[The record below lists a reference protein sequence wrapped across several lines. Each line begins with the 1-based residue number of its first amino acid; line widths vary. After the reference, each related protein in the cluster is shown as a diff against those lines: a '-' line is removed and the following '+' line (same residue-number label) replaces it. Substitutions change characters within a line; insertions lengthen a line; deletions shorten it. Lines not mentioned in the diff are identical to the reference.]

1 MVSKPMSGI
10 KEIIISA
17 ALAAAVSA
25 SAQDY
30 IESFS
35 HNKNFRG
42 ADRTMQYAPTPD
54 GYIIAH
60 NGKNLYTRALYGGH
74 SLWRLETSDTPIFA
88 AYHKK
93 DNRNIH
99 FTLTLGDRK
108 VRLDSVDCVAKYRG
122 GERVYVLTDYP
133 AWDKGSITLTA
144 LTAHDDEA
152 AYWKAE
158 ARNMPEGS
166 ILTIRSC
173 PTVKI
178 KLNRSGDM
186 GADPANCFAPDLSA
200 TEGVSESS
208 IGISGKE
215 KVVYAGY
222 ADRDITFDD
231 QKKLKALYEKAEKD
245 TDTLRNRLKIATP
258 DPYINTLGA
267 TLAAAGD
274 GIWDGLTYQHGAVGW
289 RMPLSGWRGAYTGDF
304 LGWHDRARAHFNAY
318 ASSQV
323 TDVPPTIPHP
333 AQDSTMNLARAR
345 KEWGTQMYSNGYIC
359 RNPQK
364 NNVMHHYDMNLC
376 YIDELL
382 WHLQWTGDTAY
393 ARQIWPVI
401 ERSLEWEK
409 RNYDPDHDGLYDA
422 YCCIWAS
429 DALYYNS
436 GAVTHSSAY
445 NYRANRLAAEVADII
460 GVDATPYRNEAEK
473 ILSAMNSTLWM
484 DDKGTWAEFKDT
496 MGNGHLHTHPG
507 LWTMYHAIDGGA
519 ASPEQAYRATRYID
533 ANIPHI
539 TVDAN
544 GLDDGMRYEVI
555 STTDWMPYAW
565 SINNVAFAEI
575 YNTALAYWQA
585 GRADEAFRLLKSA
598 MLDGMFIGNSP
609 GNIGQIS
616 HYDAARGECY
626 RDFAD
631 PIGVLSRAVVEG
643 LFGLSPDLLS
653 RKICLRPG
661 FPSDWGH
668 AAIEHPDFKLIFMSD
683 GSPKDL
689 YILQLND
696 DMAMKAD
703 SLQLILQV
711 KYEDEEVWID
721 GKKVEH
727 TITDKGKPY
736 QALVAK
742 ASVDYSDKLDIEVR
756 HSGAKAE
763 VEDTPAHRFHDIPS
777 PLGVEPVDG
786 ISHPLDISG
795 GLNDNVTAIFRN
807 RYESPRSPYTTLQLP
822 VNGIGEWCH
831 PKDSAYIDDSYLRG
845 GDITIDREILGT
857 THDLHFNVAST
868 EKNIA
873 YVSLYDNY
881 PDSIV
886 IPVEG
891 SGRAL
896 ALLMA
901 GSTNHM
907 QAYIPNATLEVRYTD
922 GSTETLTL
930 VPPYNWSPIEQDYFV
945 DGKAFVIP
953 APRQFRMKLTDGT
966 LSRDL
971 GKDTGIEGVYG
982 RRIDGGAA
990 NLLFMP
996 LDRNK
1001 ELQSISLKAEANEVV
1016 IGLIS
1021 ATLITDEQ

>member
-1 MVSKPMSGI
+1 M
-10 KEIIISA
+10 
-17 ALAAAVSA
+17 ALATATYAA
-25 SAQDY
+25 AQDY

-35 HNKNFRG
+35 HNKDFRG
-42 ADRTMQYAPTPD
+42 ADRTMQYSPTQG
-54 GYIIAH
+54 GYITSQ

-99 FTLTLGDRK
+99 FTLTMGDRTI
-108 VRLDSVDCVAKYRG
+108 RLDSMSCVAKYRG
-122 GERVYVLTDYP
+122 GERVYIIHDIP
-133 AWDKGSITLTA
+133 GWDKGSITLTA
-144 LTAHDDEA
+144 VAAHDGEA

-173 PTVKI
+173 PTIKI

-208 IGISGKE
+208 IGIDGKD

-222 ADRDITFDD
+222 SDREVTFSD
-231 QKKLKALYEKAEKD
+231 QKKLKSLYEKAGKD
-245 TDTLRNRLKIATP
+245 TDALRDRLKIATP

-274 GIWDGLTYQHGAVGW
+274 AIWDGLTYQHGAVGW

-304 LGWHDRARAHFNAY
+304 LGWHDRARTHFNAY
-318 ASSQV
+318 AESQV
-323 TDVPPTIPHP
+323 TDVTPTIPHP
-333 AQDSTMNLARAR
+333 SQDSTLNLARAE
-345 KEWGTQMYSNGYIC
+345 KKWGTQMYSNGYIC

-364 NNVMHHYDMNLC
+364 NNVMHHYDMDLC

-409 RNYDPDHDGLYDA
+409 RNFDPDDDGLYDA

-445 NYRANRLAAEVADII
+445 NYRANRLAADVADII

-484 DDKGTWAEFKDT
+484 DDKGTWAEFKDR

-507 LWTMYHAIDGGA
+507 LWTIYHAIDSGTGT
-519 ASPEQAYRATRYID
+519 PQQAYLATRYID
-533 ANIPHI
+533 ENIPHI
-539 TVDAN
+539 KVDTN
-544 GLDDGMRYEVI
+544 GLDDGEDYKVV

-585 GRADEAFRLLKSA
+585 GRADEAFRLMKSA

-631 PIGVLSRAVVEG
+631 PVGVLSRAVVEG
-643 LFGLSPDLLS
+643 LFGFSPELLS
-653 RKICLRPG
+653 RRITFRPG
-661 FPSDWGH
+661 FPGDWGH
-668 AAIEHPDFKLIFMSD
+668 AAMEHPDFKLFFSSD
-683 GSPKDL
+683 GTIKDL
-689 YILQLND
+689 YVLQLSD
-696 DMAMKAD
+696 DLTLRTD
-703 SLQLILQV
+703 SVRLVLPV
-711 KYEDEEVWID
+711 KFEKETLLVD
-721 GKKVEH
+721 GKEVEH
-727 TITDKGKPY
+727 TITDRGMPY
-736 QALVAK
+736 QTILATVATDG
-742 ASVDYSDKLDIEVR
+742 SGQMDIEVK
-756 HSGAKAE
+756 HSGAKTDVA
-763 VEDTPAHRFHDIPS
+763 DTPAERFQDIPS
-777 PLGVEPVDG
+777 LTGLEPVDG
-786 ISHPLDISG
+786 ISSPLDISAV
-795 GLNDNVTAIFRN
+795 LNDNVTAIFKN
-807 RYESPRSPYTTLQLP
+807 RYASPRSPYTTLQLP

-831 PKDSAYIDDSYLRG
+831 PKDSAYIDDSYLRRG
-845 GDITIDREILGT
+845 SITIDRETLGT
-857 THDLHFNVAST
+857 AHDLHFNVAPT
-868 EKNIA
+868 ERNIA
-873 YVSLYDNY
+873 YVSLFDNY
-881 PDSIV
+881 PDSLV

-907 QAYIPNATLEVRYTD
+907 QTYTPNATLEVRYTD
-922 GSTETLTL
+922 GSSETLRL
-930 VPPYNWSPIEQDYFV
+930 VPPYNWSPIEQDYFT
-945 DGKAFVIP
+945 DGKAFAIP
-953 APRQFRMKLTDGT
+953 TPRQLRMKLTDGT
-966 LSRDL
+966 VSRDL

-982 RRIDGGAA
+982 RRIEGGAA
-990 NLLFMP
+990 NMLFVP
-996 LDRNK
+996 LDPDK
-1001 ELQSISLKAEANEVV
+1001 HLKHLKLKAESNEVV

-1021 ATLITDEQ
+1021 ATLITDEK

>member
-1 MVSKPMSGI
+1 MSRKKNI
-10 KEIIISA
+10 FISI
-17 ALAAAVSA
+17 ALATATYAA
-25 SAQDY
+25 AQDY

-35 HNKNFRG
+35 HNKDFRG
-42 ADRTMQYAPTPD
+42 ADRTMQYSPTQG
-54 GYIIAH
+54 GYITSH

-99 FTLTLGDRK
+99 FTLTMGDRTI
-108 VRLDSVDCVAKYRG
+108 RLDSMSCVAKYRG
-122 GERVYVLTDYP
+122 GERVYIINNIP
-133 AWDKGSITLTA
+133 GWNKGSITLTA
-144 LTAHDDEA
+144 VAAHDGEA

-158 ARNMPEGS
+158 ARNVPQGS

-173 PTVKI
+173 PTIKI

-200 TEGVSESS
+200 TEGMSESS
-208 IGISGKE
+208 IGIGGKD

-222 ADRDITFDD
+222 SDREITFSD
-231 QKKLKALYEKAEKD
+231 QKKLKSLYEKAEKD
-245 TDTLRNRLKIATP
+245 SDILRDRLKIATP

-274 GIWDGLTYQHGAVGW
+274 AIWDGLTYQHGAVGW

-304 LGWHDRARAHFNAY
+304 LGWHDRARTHFNAY
-318 ASSQV
+318 AESQV

-333 AQDSTMNLARAR
+333 SQDSTLNLARAE
-345 KEWGTQMYSNGYIC
+345 KKWGTQMYSNGYIC

-409 RNYDPDHDGLYDA
+409 RNFDPDDDGLYDA

-445 NYRANRLAAEVADII
+445 NYRANRLAADVADII

-484 DDKGTWAEFKDT
+484 DDKGTWAEFKDR

-507 LWTMYHAIDGGA
+507 LWTMYHAIDGGT

-533 ANIPHI
+533 GNIPHI
-539 TVDAN
+539 KVDAN
-544 GLDDGMRYEVI
+544 GLDDGMSYEVV

-585 GRADEAFRLLKSA
+585 GRADEAFKLMKSA

-631 PIGVLSRAVVEG
+631 PVGVLSRAVVEG
-643 LFGLSPDLLS
+643 LFGFSPELLS
-653 RKICLRPG
+653 RRITFRPG
-661 FPSDWGH
+661 FPGDWGH
-668 AAIEHPDFKLIFMSD
+668 AAMEHPDFKLFFSSD
-683 GSPKDL
+683 GTIKDL
-689 YILQLND
+689 YVLQLSD
-696 DMAMKAD
+696 DLTLRTD
-703 SLQLILQV
+703 SVRLVLPV
-711 KYEDEEVWID
+711 KFEKETLLVD
-721 GKKVEH
+721 GKEVEH
-727 TITDKGKPY
+727 TITDKGTPY
-736 QALVAK
+736 QALVATV
-742 ASVDYSDKLDIEVR
+742 ATDGSGQMDIEVK
-756 HSGAKAE
+756 HSGAKTDVA
-763 VEDTPAHRFHDIPS
+763 DTPAIRFRDIPS
-777 PLGVEPVDG
+777 LTGLEPMDG
-786 ISHPLDISG
+786 ISRPLDISAA
-795 GLNDNVTAIFRN
+795 LNDNVTAIFKN
-807 RYESPRSPYTTLQLP
+807 RYASPRSPYTTLQLP

-831 PKDSAYIDDSYLRG
+831 PKDSAYIDDSYLRRG
-845 GDITIDREILGT
+845 YITIDRETLGT
-857 THDLHFNVAST
+857 AHDLYFNVAPT
-868 EKNIA
+868 ERNIA
-873 YVSLYDNY
+873 YVSLFDNY
-881 PDSIV
+881 PDSLV

-891 SGRAL
+891 SGKAL

-907 QAYIPNATLEVRYTD
+907 QAYTPNATLEVRYTD
-922 GSTETLTL
+922 GSSETLRL
-930 VPPYNWSPIEQDYFV
+930 VPPYNWSPIEQDYFT
-945 DGKAFVIP
+945 DGKAFAIP
-953 APRQFRMKLTDGT
+953 TPRQLRMKLTDGT
-966 LSRDL
+966 VSRDL

-982 RRIDGGAA
+982 RRIEGGAA
-990 NLLFMP
+990 NLLFVP
-996 LDRNK
+996 LDERK
-1001 ELQSISLKAEANEVV
+1001 QLHDITLKADANEVV
-1016 IGLIS
+1016 IGLMAASI
-1021 ATLITDEQ
+1021 IKDEK

>member
-1 MVSKPMSGI
+1 MSGI

-25 SAQDY
+25 SAQDH

-54 GYIIAH
+54 GYITAH

-144 LTAHDDEA
+144 LAAHDDEA

-208 IGISGKE
+208 INIGGKD
-215 KVVYAGY
+215 KVVYARY
-222 ADRDITFDD
+222 ADRDVTFDD
-231 QKKLKALYEKAEKD
+231 QKKLKALYEKTEKD

-304 LGWHDRARAHFNAY
+304 LGWHDRARTHFDAY
-318 ASSQV
+318 SESQV
-323 TDVPPTIPHP
+323 TDVLPTIPHP
-333 AQDSTMNLARAR
+333 AQDSTMNMARAR

-359 RNPQK
+359 RSPQK
-364 NNVMHHYDMNLC
+364 NNAMHHYDMNLC

-409 RNYDPDHDGLYDA
+409 RNYDPDDDGLYDA

-445 NYRANRLAAEVADII
+445 NYRANRLAEQVAEII
-460 GVDATPYRNEAEK
+460 GVDPTPYREEADK

-484 DDKGTWAEFKDT
+484 DDKGTWAEFKDR

-507 LWTMYHAIDGGA
+507 LWTIYHAIDGGTG
-519 ASPEQAYRATRYID
+519 SPEQAYRATRYID

-575 YNTALAYWQA
+575 YNTAMAYWQA
-585 GRADEAFRLLKSA
+585 GRADEAYRLMKSA

-631 PIGVLSRAVVEG
+631 PVGVLSRAVVEG
-643 LFGLSPDLLS
+643 LFGFSPELLS
-653 RKICLRPG
+653 RRITLRPG

-668 AAIEHPDFKLIFMSD
+668 AAIEHPDFKLIFMSA
-683 GSPKDL
+683 GGTKDL
-689 YILQLND
+689 YILQMND
-696 DMAMKAD
+696 EMAMKAD
-703 SLQLILQV
+703 SLQLILPV
-711 KYEDEEVWID
+711 KYEDEEVWIN
-721 GKKVEH
+721 GKEVEH

-742 ASVDYSDKLDIEVR
+742 AAVNYSDKLDIEVR
-756 HSGAKAE
+756 HSGAMAE
-763 VEDTPAHRFHDIPS
+763 VEDTPAQRFHDIPS

-786 ISHPLDISG
+786 ISHPLDISA

-845 GDITIDREILGT
+845 DDITIDREILGT
-857 THDLHFNVAST
+857 AHDLHFNVAST

-873 YVSLYDNY
+873 YMSLYDNY

-907 QAYIPNATLEVRYTD
+907 QAYTSNATLEVHYTD
-922 GSTETLTL
+922 GSAQTLSL
-930 VPPYNWSPIEQDYFV
+930 VPPYNWSPIEQDYFT
-945 DGKAFVIP
+945 DGKAFSIP
-953 APRQFRMKLTDGT
+953 TSRQLRMKLTDGT
-966 LSRDL
+966 VSRDL
-971 GKDTGIEGVYG
+971 GKATGIEGVYG
-982 RRIDGGAA
+982 RRIEGGAS
-990 NLLFMP
+990 NLLFVP
-996 LDRNK
+996 LDESK
-1001 ELQSISLKAEANEVV
+1001 QLHDITLKADANEVV
-1016 IGLIS
+1016 IGLIAAS
-1021 ATLITDEQ
+1021 IIKD